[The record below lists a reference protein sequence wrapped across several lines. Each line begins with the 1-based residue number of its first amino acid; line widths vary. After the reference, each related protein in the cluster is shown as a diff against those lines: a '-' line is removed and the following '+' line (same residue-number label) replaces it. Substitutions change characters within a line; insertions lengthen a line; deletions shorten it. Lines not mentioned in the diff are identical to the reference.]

1 MITLKTLK
9 SASLQDI
16 FDQAAKHLLT
26 QMAVSRYY
34 PLGFDL
40 LSDSP
45 GDAPCAYRGV
55 GGLKCVVGC
64 FMEDD
69 EYGPEFEGIVWGG
82 LLDNGDLTKYGL
94 RPGDS
99 DHPAVT
105 LLRQLQP
112 IHDYSLPSEWAG
124 QLERLAL
131 KNGLEFKGVEYYSGA
146 GQ

>member
-1 MITLKTLK
+1 MITMKTLK

-40 LSDSP
+40 LDSP

-55 GGLKCVVGC
+55 RGLKCVVGC

-69 EYGPEFEGIVWGG
+69 EYGPEFEGYCVGG

-105 LLRQLQP
+105 LLRHLQP

-124 QLERLAL
+124 QLQVWP
-131 KNGLEFKGVEYYSGA
+131 KNRLEFKGVEYYSGA

>member
-1 MITLKTLK
+1 MITMKTLK

-34 PLGFDL
+34 PPGFSRMLDR
-40 LSDSP
+40 P
-45 GDAPCAYRGV
+45 EDAPCAYRGV

-69 EYGPEFEGIVWGG
+69 EYGPEFEGIVLGYLLHDRHLAQYG
-82 LLDNGDLTKYGL
+82 LL
-94 RPGDS
+94 PGDS

-112 IHDYSLPSEWAG
+112 IHDYSLPSEWANE
-124 QLERLAL
+124 LNLLAR

>member
-34 PLGFDL
+34 ALDWEYWA
-40 LSDSP
+40 DSL
-45 GDAPCAYRGV
+45 DDVPCAYRGAD
-55 GGLKCVVGC
+55 GLQCAVGC
-64 FMEDD
+64 FMADD
-69 EYGPEFEGIVWGG
+69 EYQGSFETVSWQG
-82 LLDNGDLTKYGL
+82 LLDNGLLAKYGFTVENE
-94 RPGDS
+94 

-124 QLERLAL
+124 QLERLAER
-131 KNGLEFKGVEYYSGA
+131 NRLEFKGVEYYSGA

>member
-34 PLGFDL
+34 PPGFDL

-45 GDAPCAYRGV
+45 EDAPCAYRGV

-82 LLDNGDLTKYGL
+82 LLYDGHLAQYGL
-94 RPGDS
+94 RPEDEY
-99 DHPAVT
+99 HPAVT

-124 QLERLAL
+124 QLQIVA
-131 KNGLEFKGVEYYSGA
+131 KHNNLEFKGVEYYSGA

>member
-1 MITLKTLK
+1 MITMKTLK

-112 IHDYSLPSEWAG
+112 IHDYSLPSEWANE
-124 QLERLAL
+124 LNLLAR